1 MKEKEFMKKY
11 GDIIEI
17 STYYSIDDDGNV
29 DIDEDSMQEE
39 FDLKLKNILNV
50 KDLTLGA
57 YGIFVKGKIKYLNNE
72 VDKK

>member
-39 FDLKLKNILNV
+39 FDLKLKNII
-50 KDLTLGA
+50 KDVESYL
-57 YGIFVKGKIKYLNNE
+57 KGG
-72 VDKK
+72 KK

>member
-39 FDLKLKNILNV
+39 FDLKLKNII
-50 KDLTLGA
+50 KDVEA
-57 YGIFVKGKIKYLNNE
+57 YLKGGKNE
-72 VDKK
+72 VPSNI

>member
-39 FDLKLKNILNV
+39 FDLKLKNII
-50 KDLTLGA
+50 KDVEA
-57 YGIFVKGKIKYLNNE
+57 YLKGGKNE
-72 VDKK
+72 VSSNI

>member
-1 MKEKEFMKKY
+1 VGDETMKEKEFMKKY

-39 FDLKLKNILNV
+39 FDLKLKNII
-50 KDLTLGA
+50 KDVEA
-57 YGIFVKGKIKYLNNE
+57 YLKGGKNE
-72 VDKK
+72 VSSNI